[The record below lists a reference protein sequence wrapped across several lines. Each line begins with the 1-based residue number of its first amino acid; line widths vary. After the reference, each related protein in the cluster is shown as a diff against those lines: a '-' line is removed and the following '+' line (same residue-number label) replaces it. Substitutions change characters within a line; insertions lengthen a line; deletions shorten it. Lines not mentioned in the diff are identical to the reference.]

1 MNDVLI
7 TAAKNADA
15 FIARTLESVAAQTPL
30 LERWIELVRQPVR
43 TKRTFAGKAHT
54 VNASLERRRG
64 IELDVVAI
72 STGTCHSNLT
82 AIGRSLI
89 AFRGPD
95 MFHLTAEREP

>member
-30 LERWIELVRQPVR
+30 LECWIERVRQPVR
-43 TKRTFAGKAHT
+43 TKRTVAGNAHT
-54 VNASLERRRG
+54 VNASLERMRG
-64 IELDVVAI
+64 IELGGVAI
-72 STGTCHSNLT
+72 STGTWHSNLT
-82 AIGRSLI
+82 AHGRSLI

-95 MFHLTAEREP
+95 TFHLTAEREP